1 MLEVGE
7 MCLLTSMSFSM
18 SATRTPKPPV
28 GLSFSGFTNASFN
41 EPLGTSLSGVSMQVA
56 SD

>member
-41 EPLGTSLSGVSMQVA
+41 EPVGTSLSGVSMQVA